1 MEDFLEDIGTEV
13 EINPTIN
20 TNFCQC
26 IYVITR
32 HFRSRDYHVTF
43 PRVFPIGLWG
53 VRYSLFIGIN
63 NSVINNSKLPLWNL
77 SKNLSCSSQSSVF
90 KFEILFS

>member
-1 MEDFLEDIGTEV
+1 MEDFLDDIGTEV
-13 EINPTIN
+13 EINQTIN

-32 HFRSRDYHVTF
+32 RFRSRDYHVTF

-53 VRYSLFIGIN
+53 FRYSLFIIYIG
-63 NSVINNSKLPLWNL
+63 LATFLWL
-77 SKNLSCSSQSSVF
+77 GGVDWRVVGVV
-90 KFEILFS
+90 